1 VAPSRYRIVLRGR
14 LSERFE
20 SAFEGMTLEHGPDQT
35 VLVGDVRDQ
44 AQLYGLLDRV
54 RDFGIELLAV
64 EPADI
69 SDGAS
74 GPGPGRLASGLSVR
88 LIRRFPARSVRGRT
102 AARAPQPRMFTAL
115 ATTSAMAATEMADWS
130 IITIFAQRVSGD
142 TSPAAKEIAFVN
154 DR

>member
-1 VAPSRYRIVLRGR
+1 MAPSRYRIVLRGR

-20 SAFEGMTLEHGPDQT
+20 SAFEGMTLEHGPNQT

-69 SDGAS
+69 SDGSS
-74 GPGPGRLASGLSVR
+74 GPGRGRLASGLSVR
-88 LIRRFPARSVRGRT
+88 RLFRPADPSLPGAHCPRPDRCPSALSRGCSPPWRLPAR
-102 AARAPQPRMFTAL
+102 
-115 ATTSAMAATEMADWS
+115 
-130 IITIFAQRVSGD
+130 
-142 TSPAAKEIAFVN
+142 
-154 DR
+154 